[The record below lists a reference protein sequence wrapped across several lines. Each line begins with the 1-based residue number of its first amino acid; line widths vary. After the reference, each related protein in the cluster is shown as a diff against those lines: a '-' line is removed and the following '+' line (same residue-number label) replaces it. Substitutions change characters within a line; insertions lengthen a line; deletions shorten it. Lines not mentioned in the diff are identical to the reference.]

1 MRLTE
6 NLAKARLASEG
17 IRVPR
22 GTTASSPDEAAAAAQ
37 SLGGEVAVKALVPAN
52 RRAQEGG
59 VFGPLVRREVAV
71 AAESLLGAKI
81 AGHACD
87 LVYVEEWQSVQSELY
102 LSFSFDGRTPTVR
115 ASAAG
120 GVDFEARI
128 HEGAGIF
135 SRTIDSSIGLDE
147 DGARE
152 LWEFLGMPKRA
163 LGVLADLT
171 VAAGRVF
178 ADDALVLEL
187 NPVSMTNDGGVVVI
201 GALMEIDDAALFRH
215 PELEWVPIGLTPRE
229 ARVAEANVRLGGPVV
244 RYVELSGDI
253 GLLVG
258 GGGAGLYQHDLL
270 VRAGAR
276 PANHSDMAAGV
287 QTEKLD
293 ALIQAVLDHPR
304 LRRLLVGF
312 NTLQMARCDIIIER
326 LLEGLRALGDRGA
339 ELPIVVRLDGLE
351 ADRARGLAVDWP
363 GLTYLPATAT
373 LADGVAAILAEG

>member
-1 MRLTE
+1 M
-6 NLAKARLASEG
+6 
-17 IRVPR
+17 
-22 GTTASSPDEAAAAAQ
+22 
-37 SLGGEVAVKALVPAN
+37 
-52 RRAQEGG
+52 
-59 VFGPLVRREVAV
+59 FGPLVRREVAV

-229 ARVAEANVRLGGPVV
+229 ARVAEANVRLGGPAV